1 MTKEEIIA
9 IDKLMTGLERT
20 VIGAIDIDYPIY
32 LVHLDYEKKNDD
44 PMYFIDW
51 AIANFVKSS
60 PIVDKAS
67 ISHILGMSLN
77 LINYRIMLMKQEGL
91 VSENESGTF
100 LTKSGEDFF
109 LNNDD
114 EIPYI
119 SSSSDFLIDGK
130 SLTPMEPIFYS
141 QKGYIT
147 FDQNSIYPRAIL
159 KGAADSPIRILLNK
173 LSKMTAANRLKVGL
187 PADSRNYTSIDMPS
201 QGILKVILVFSC
213 DAQNECYKDL
223 YYAGEIVNIP
233 SISEVVAKSYFY
245 SEMLLFNYGY
255 DNMEPHELI
264 HKAFNFNISDIRKL
278 LKDCFGWSEIEDSW
292 YSYGK
297 TSKKRPLTIHMNMKN
312 LASAPNGNKLRVL
325 EAVRK
330 GFYEIHIPKHFEKFI
345 RITIDSNDKE
355 LLKLLEFDKEII
367 RSQKEENLSDI
378 DEIFKT
384 YGEKYCRKS
393 LIMLSRYDILERIDN
408 LKYIEEYE

>member
-9 IDKLMTGLERT
+9 IDKLMTDLNRT
-20 VIGAIDIDYPIY
+20 VIGAIDIDYPVY
-32 LVHLDYEKKNDD
+32 LVHLEYEKKNDD

-51 AIANFVKSS
+51 AIASFIKSC

-77 LINYRIMLMKQEGL
+77 LINYRIMLMKQDGL
-91 VSENESGTF
+91 VTDNGAGTF
-100 LTKSGEDFF
+100 LTESGEDYF
-109 LNNDD
+109 LNNED

-130 SLTPMEPIFYS
+130 SLTTMDPIFYS

-147 FDQNSIYPRAIL
+147 FDKNSIYPRAIL
-159 KGAADSPIRILLNK
+159 KGAEDAPISILLNN
-173 LSKMTAANRLKVGL
+173 LSKMTATNKQKVGL
-187 PADSRNYTSIDMPS
+187 PVDSRNFTSVDMPS

-213 DAQNECYKDL
+213 DSQNICYKDL
-223 YYAGEIVNIP
+223 YYTGEIVRIP

-245 SEMLLFNYGY
+245 SEMLFNYGY
-255 DNMEPHELI
+255 DNMESRDLI
-264 HKAFNFNISDIRKL
+264 HKAFNFNISDIRNL
-278 LKDCFGWSEIEDSW
+278 LKYCFGWSDIEESW

-297 TSKKRPLTIHMNMKN
+297 TSKKRPLTVHMSMRN
-312 LASAPNGNKLRVL
+312 LASTPNGNKLRVL

-330 GFYEIHIPKHFEKFI
+330 GFYEIHIPNHFEKFI

-355 LLKLLEFDKEII
+355 LLKLLEFDQEII

-378 DEIFKT
+378 EEIFKT

-393 LIMLSRYDILERIDN
+393 LIMLCRYDILERIDN